1 MASGLVVVVVV
12 VVVFCCPWDQRYA
25 LQWPLH
31 ILVCNAAVC
40 TQPWRLTEDGLEST
54 FQTCHLGHFFLVQQL
69 QNVLRRSAPARVVVL
84 SSESHRSV
92 LPVPSL
98 PSFMA

>member
-1 MASGLVVVVVV
+1 MSYCTGVLIVKCVLCLCMCV
-12 VVVFCCPWDQRYA
+12 CR
-25 LQWPLH
+25 PLH

-54 FQTCHLGHFFLVQQL
+54 FQICHLGHFYLVQLL
-69 QNVLRRSAPARVVVL
+69 QNVLGRSAPARVVVL
-84 SSESHRSV
+84 SSESHRSE

-98 PSFMA
+98 PTFAA